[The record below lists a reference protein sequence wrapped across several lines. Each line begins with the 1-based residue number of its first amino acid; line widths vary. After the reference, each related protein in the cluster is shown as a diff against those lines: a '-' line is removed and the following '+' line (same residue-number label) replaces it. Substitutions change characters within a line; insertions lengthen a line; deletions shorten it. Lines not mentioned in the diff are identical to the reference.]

1 MIHKSEIIGV
11 ITAQSFN
18 KNAYSEYH
26 LNMLRNLATYCAIAL
41 VNADAYRQLH
51 NLLEELKTTQDKLVI
66 QSKLAALGT
75 LTAGIAHEIKNPLNF
90 INNFSGLNS
99 ELVTE
104 LYEEVMKEKENLSA
118 GTMEEL
124 EEIIANLKQ
133 NSMRIQEHGRRAD
146 SIVRSMLQHSRGGS
160 GDRQPTDINNL
171 LEEALNLTYHGMRAQ
186 DIGFNIK
193 IEKSFDSTIGKLDII
208 PQEISR
214 AFLNI
219 LSNGCYEAHRKKTET
234 AGTFSPLLS
243 VKSIKTGNHVK
254 ITIRDNGKGIPLA
267 FREKLFT
274 PFFTTKPAG
283 QGTGLGLSIAWDII
297 VQQHR
302 GLISFETQEGEE
314 SFTEF
319 IITLPLN

>member
-1 MIHKSEIIGV
+1 
-11 ITAQSFN
+11 
-18 KNAYSEYH
+18 
-26 LNMLRNLATYCAIAL
+26 MLRNLATYCAIAL
-41 VNADAYRQLH
+41 VNADAYRQLN
-51 NLLEELKTTQDKLVI
+51 NLLEELKATQDKLVT

-90 INNFSGLNS
+90 INNFSGLNA
-99 ELVTE
+99 ELVEE
-104 LYEEVMKEKENLSA
+104 LYENVQKEKVNLSA
-118 GTMEEL
+118 GTMAEV
-124 EEIIANLKQ
+124 EEIISNIKQ
-133 NSMRIQEHGRRAD
+133 NAIRIQEHGRRAD

-193 IEKSFDSTIGKLDII
+193 LEKFFDTTIGKMEIV

-219 LSNGCYEAHRKKTET
+219 ISNGCYEAHRKKTET
-234 AGTFSPLLS
+234 AGNFSPLLS
-243 VKSIKTGNHVK
+243 VKTVKTGNQVK
-254 ITIRDNGKGIPLA
+254 IAIRDNGNGIPGQV
-267 FREKLFT
+267 REKLFT

-297 VQQHR
+297 VQQHNGR
-302 GLISFETQEGEE
+302 ISFESKEGEE

-319 IITLPLN
+319 TIILPYN